1 MRKKLYDMNEVEL
14 DNFHEKFTFED
25 VIDMGEEEIKYI
37 DRGYFVEQVVLH
49 DFDDIVDAINTKLE
63 HNIDLNDDE
72 NEYLEWGDKVDY
84 DLGLPIMSSETLLN
98 L

>member
-84 DLGLPIMSSETLLN
+84 DLGPPIMSSETLLN